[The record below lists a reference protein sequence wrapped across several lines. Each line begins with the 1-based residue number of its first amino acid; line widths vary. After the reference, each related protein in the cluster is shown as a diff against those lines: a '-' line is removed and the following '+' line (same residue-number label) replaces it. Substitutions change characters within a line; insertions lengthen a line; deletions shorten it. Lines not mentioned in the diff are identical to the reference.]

1 MGQKQEHT
9 KSAQAVSGPKPGV
22 PSKTGHG
29 NGSSGSVERLL
40 DLGKIAAIVKKN
52 WMVLRADKIRLI
64 MLSMFPII
72 MILIYGFT
80 AGESPKLVAAGIV
93 DYDNS
98 FYSQQVQSYLY
109 SSNLFSIGHVMGS
122 QEEGK
127 AMIDRGEIKILF
139 VIPPGFGADIEA
151 GRPATLSFMVDVSD
165 PTIAEITRA
174 STQAFVQQI
183 SANIATVR
191 VQEISAHAA
200 SANAYLAGASQ
211 TLAGAYSVNSA
222 PELDSIKYAY
232 SDSLHTSTG
241 TVSSMASGIMALRN
255 SMGEPVDQNA
265 IADSFNS
272 ATDPKAALIEL
283 ANGDSQ
289 SAAMQ
294 QIGVYQGVLGSTSRM
309 ASDNVLIYGAAMS
322 LDAKSQQEKAAI
334 AAASKLVGKSVSE
347 VSQAQSAASKF
358 SPTPVTL
365 EEIQPYGVGRAGLD
379 FLIPSILAL
388 IIFQGAVMGL
398 GRAVA
403 GERQDGSL
411 TRVFLTPTSNVTIIT
426 GTLLFYIIFETIRSS
441 LIVLIAMILFG
452 VAVKGSLIAVL
463 VMIFIYAAGSTGLGM
478 VLSVIAK
485 SQEQYQ
491 SIAMLFSLPIMFLSG
506 VFLPIET
513 MPSAIKVVAQAL
525 PVTYMSDAMRGIIIK
540 GFGLE
545 MLVPDIA
552 FLSVF
557 ALATVGLSVLLFKR
571 ELI

>member
-1 MGQKQEHT
+1 MARQKQEHP
-9 KSAQAVSGPKPGV
+9 KSAPAVSSANPGAA
-22 PSKTGHG
+22 PANGHG
-29 NGSSGSVERLL
+29 NGSAERLI
-40 DLGKIAAIVKKN
+40 DLGKVAAIVNKN
-52 WMVLRADKIRLI
+52 WLVLKSDKIRLV
-64 MLSMFPII
+64 MLAMFPII

-109 SSNLFSIGHVMGS
+109 SSNLFSIGHVLGS
-122 QEEGK
+122 QDEGK
-127 AMIDRGEIKILF
+127 AMIDNGGIKILF
-139 VIPPGFGADIEA
+139 VIPQGFGADIEA

-174 STQAFVQQI
+174 YTQAFVQQI
-183 SANIATVR
+183 SASIATVR
-191 VQEISAHAA
+191 IQEIGAHTA
-200 SANAYLAGASQ
+200 SANAYLTGASQ
-211 TLAGAYSVNSA
+211 TLASAYSASSA
-222 PELDSIKYAY
+222 PEVDAIKYAY
-232 SDSLHTSTG
+232 SDSLHTSSATIA
-241 TVSSMASGIMALRN
+241 SMSSGITKLRN

-265 IADSFNS
+265 IADSFNY
-272 ATDPKAALIEL
+272 ATDQKAALIEL

-294 QIGVYQGVLGSTSRM
+294 QIGVYQGVLGSASRM
-309 ASDNVLIYGAAMS
+309 ASDNGQMHGAAMS
-322 LDAKSQQEKAAI
+322 LNSKSQKDRAAI
-334 AAASKLVGKSVSE
+334 AAAAKLVGNSAGE
-347 VSQAQSAASKF
+347 LAQAQSAVSKF

-426 GTLLFYIIFETIRSS
+426 GTLLFYILLETVRSS
-441 LIVLIAMILFG
+441 LIVFVAMMLFG
-452 VAVKGSLIAVL
+452 VAIKGSLLAVL
-463 VMIFIYAAGSTGLGM
+463 VMIAIYAAGSTGLGM